1 MTGSEIRGLIA
12 DLLQEV
18 LGLPRLKKIP
28 QRQCVSCREMKP
40 KMELV
45 RIVRT
50 PAGEILVD
58 PTGKKSGRGAYICL
72 SEQCLREAVK
82 KKKLERALEQAVP
95 EAVVEVIREEM
106 VRRCPKT

>member
-1 MTGSEIRGLIA
+1 VNGSNVRGLTA
-12 DLLQEV
+12 GLLREV
-18 LGLPRLKKIP
+18 PDLPRLKKVP

-40 KMELV
+40 KMELI

-50 PAGEILVD
+50 PAGEVLVD

-95 EAVVEVIREEM
+95 EAVVEAIREEL
-106 VRRCPKT
+106 VRRCPKA